1 MARAPLTVITKED
14 FPGHLSILLGKGGG
28 DEGPSANG
36 RVGWK
41 GDIRWE
47 IISSRFLP
55 KNSTMLDRGRVSVPR
70 PAVGG
75 DEVIE

>member
-1 MARAPLTVITKED
+1 VA
-14 FPGHLSILLGKGGG
+14 GKGGK
-28 DEGPSANG
+28 ATF
-36 RVGWK
+36 VGS
-41 GDIRWE
+41 

-55 KNSTMLDRGRVSVPR
+55 KNSTMLDRDAVSIPR